1 MGTSCKSSK
10 LIHGGLRYLES
21 AQFKLVKECLL
32 ERKRLLHNAPELVKL
47 IPFYIPVYTTST
59 RPAWLIWL
67 GLSIYSLFS
76 LKAFKIIGKHQWPL
90 LDNIKTENL
99 KTVFKYYDAQTDD
112 QLLTRAVAKSAQRN
126 GANFIYNADFI
137 HASSNNKIHEVSY
150 IKNQHRYT
158 IKSHYIINCSGPWV
172 KDTQDKIHPS
182 LKLPSIDL
190 VSGAH
195 IVIDTGTTQ
204 GAYYLEAK
212 DKRAVFVLP
221 WKGSYTLIGTT
232 EAIHKDSADNVT
244 ARRQDVTYL
253 IDVYN
258 QYFHKKI
265 SERNIVDEFAGL
277 RVLPKN
283 DSSTFN
289 KSRESLIIESA
300 DCPGLITLIGGKLT
314 AYRAAAEQV
323 VGKIKLPKKRP
334 VETTRSTKISI
345 L

>member
-1 MGTSCKSSK
+1 M
-10 LIHGGLRYLES
+10 ES
-21 AQFKLVKECLL
+21 GQFSLVKECLL

-76 LKAFKIIGKHQWPL
+76 LKPFQIVDKHQWPS
-90 LDNIKTENL
+90 LDNINTANL

-137 HASSNNKIHEVSY
+137 HASSNNEIHELSY
-150 IKNQHRYT
+150 IKNQQRHT
-158 IKSHYIINCSGPWV
+158 VKSHYIINCSGPWV
-172 KDTQDKIHPS
+172 NDTQDKIQPH

-195 IVIDTGTTQ
+195 IVVDINTTR

-212 DKRAVFVLP
+212 DRRAVFVLP
-221 WKGSYTLIGTT
+221 WKDKYTLIGTT
-232 EAIHKDSADNVT
+232 EAIHKDTADNVT
-244 ARRQDVTYL
+244 ASKQDVAYL

-258 QYFHKKI
+258 QYFNRPINEK
-265 SERNIVDEFAGL
+265 NIVDEFAGL

-283 DSSTFN
+283 DASTFH

-300 DCPGLITLIGGKLT
+300 DCPGLITLVGGKLT
-314 AYRAAAEQV
+314 AYRAAAEQLV
-323 VGKIKLPKKRP
+323 AKIKLPKKHP
-334 VETTRSTKISI
+334 KKNTRDTEIGI